1 MKDKIKYTDI
11 LILEY
16 FYETKENYILSDIMK
31 KLGMDYKS
39 FNDLISDMINNELLE
54 YNNSLLT
61 ITKKGIDKIDILYGN
76 NSFIMKNTIDK
87 KNNDYIP
94 NNFLEKI

>member
-1 MKDKIKYTDI
+1 MKDIIEYTDI

-39 FNDLISDMINNELLE
+39 FNDLISDMINNKLLE

-76 NSFIMKNTIDK
+76 NSFVMKNIINK
-87 KNNDYIP
+87 KNDDYIP
-94 NNFLEKI
+94 SNFWEKI